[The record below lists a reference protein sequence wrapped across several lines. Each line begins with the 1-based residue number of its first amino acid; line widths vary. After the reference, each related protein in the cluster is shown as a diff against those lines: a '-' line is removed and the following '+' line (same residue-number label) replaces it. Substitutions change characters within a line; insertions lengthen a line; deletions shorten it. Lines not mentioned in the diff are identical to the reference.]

1 MTLERID
8 YYRDL
13 QPLYDQCKKNLYYH
27 SILTMTDGSVVDG
40 IIEDVDNDSIVV
52 LVGEDVMEQDD
63 NEPNNQ
69 QRDFYRR
76 PRRRYRRFRRRRFPL
91 GNLAALSLLAY
102 PFYAPP
108 YPYYPYY

>member
-13 QPLYDQCKKNLYYH
+13 QSLYDQCKKNLYYH

-52 LVGEDVMEQDD
+52 LVGEDIMEQDD

>member
-1 MTLERID
+1 
-8 YYRDL
+8 
-13 QPLYDQCKKNLYYH
+13 
-27 SILTMTDGSVVDG
+27 MTDGSVVDG